1 MEMVPSD
8 RLKPPPVGVVGVL
21 LLPPLLPLFVVEVG
35 TPDMG
40 VSVWLL
46 SEEVGVVPGCAVEVG
61 LGVVAVGVAPGA
73 LVGVAVGFG
82 VGFGVGVLVGVGEG
96 EGVIVLVGDGV
107 RVLVGD
113 GVVVSVG
120 VMVLVSLGSGRA
132 LDCLLTSCAVAAKDV
147 AFTRASDM
155 SMSMRLSVAAITRA
169 RGRTLWSPTLFV
181 LLSMCYKFPQR

>member
-1 MEMVPSD
+1 MVPSD

-21 LLPPLLPLFVVEVG
+21 LLPPLLPLFVVAVG

-73 LVGVAVGFG
+73 LVAVA

-120 VMVLVSLGSGRA
+120 VMVLGSLLAGRA
-132 LDCLLTSCAVAAKDV
+132 LDCLLAWRAVAAKDV

-155 SMSMRLSVAAITRA
+155 SMSMRQSVAAIIRA

>member
-1 MEMVPSD
+1 
-8 RLKPPPVGVVGVL
+8 VGVVGVL

-120 VMVLVSLGSGRA
+120 VMVLVLLGRA
-132 LDCLLTSCAVAAKDV
+132 LDCLLAWCAVAAKDV

>member
-73 LVGVAVGFG
+73 LVAVA

-120 VMVLVSLGSGRA
+120 VMVLVLLGRA
-132 LDCLLTSCAVAAKDV
+132 LDCLLAWCAVAAKDV

-155 SMSMRLSVAAITRA
+155 SMSMRQSVAAIIRA

>member
-8 RLKPPPVGVVGVL
+8 RLKPPPVGVVRVL

-40 VSVWLL
+40 VGVWLM
-46 SEEVGVVPGCAVEVG
+46 SEEVRVVPGCAVKVG

-73 LVGVAVGFG
+73 LVAAA

-120 VMVLVSLGSGRA
+120 VMVLVSLGRA
-132 LDCLLTSCAVAAKDV
+132 LDCLLAWCAVAAKDV

-155 SMSMRLSVAAITRA
+155 SMRQSVAAIIRA

>member
-1 MEMVPSD
+1 MSRPMEMVPSD
-8 RLKPPPVGVVGVL
+8 RLKPPPVGVVGAL
-21 LLPPLLPLFVVEVG
+21 LLPPLLPLFVVEIG

-46 SEEVGVVPGCAVEVG
+46 SEEVRVVPGCAVEVG

-82 VGFGVGVLVGVGEG
+82 VGVLVGVEEG

-120 VMVLVSLGSGRA
+120 VMVLVSLGRA
-132 LDCLLTSCAVAAKDV
+132 LDCLLAWCAVAAKDV
-147 AFTRASDM
+147 AFTRVSDM
-155 SMSMRLSVAAITRA
+155 SMRQSVAAITRA
-169 RGRTLWSPTLFV
+169 RGRTLWSPTLFI

>member
-1 MEMVPSD
+1 MG
-8 RLKPPPVGVVGVL
+8 VGVW
-21 LLPPLLPLFVVEVG
+21 LF
-35 TPDMG
+35 
-40 VSVWLL
+40 

-61 LGVVAVGVAPGA
+61 LGAVAVGVAPGA

-96 EGVIVLVGDGV
+96 EGEGVIVLVGDGV

-113 GVVVSVG
+113 GVGVSVG
-120 VMVLVSLGSGRA
+120 VMVLGSLLAGRA
-132 LDCLLTSCAVAAKDV
+132 LDCLLAWRAVAAKDV

-155 SMSMRLSVAAITRA
+155 SMSMRQSVAAIIRA

>member
-1 MEMVPSD
+1 MVPSD

-40 VSVWLL
+40 VWLL
-46 SEEVGVVPGCAVEVG
+46 LEEVGVVPGCAVEVG

-120 VMVLVSLGSGRA
+120 VSLSAGRA
-132 LDCLLTSCAVAAKDV
+132 LDCLLAWCAVAAKDV

-155 SMSMRLSVAAITRA
+155 SMSMRQSVAAITRA

>member
-1 MEMVPSD
+1 MVPSD

-35 TPDMG
+35 TPDM
-40 VSVWLL
+40 SVWLL
-46 SEEVGVVPGCAVEVG
+46 SEEVRVVPGCAVEVG

-82 VGFGVGVLVGVGEG
+82 VGFGVGVLVGFGEG

-120 VMVLVSLGSGRA
+120 VMVLVSLGRA
-132 LDCLLTSCAVAAKDV
+132 LDCLLAWCAVAAKDV
-147 AFTRASDM
+147 AFIRASD
-155 SMSMRLSVAAITRA
+155 MSMRLSVAVIIRA